1 VRKLS
6 HSSIPIFSAVAV
18 APSLPFLLVETVAA
32 GAGAASFAFLF
43 VSGAFAQESTKRPVK
58 IHIIKRRDLD
68 ILFSQNSRM
77 AKRADNTTFVALHV
91 ADSVLHWWSKHP
103 PSLPNAVNV
112 KGDLSR

>member
-1 VRKLS
+1 
-6 HSSIPIFSAVAV
+6 
-18 APSLPFLLVETVAA
+18 
-32 GAGAASFAFLF
+32 
-43 VSGAFAQESTKRPVK
+43 
-58 IHIIKRRDLD
+58 
-68 ILFSQNSRM
+68 LFSQNSRM